1 MLFLAKL
8 IANPERNT
16 CLMDENNFNAFV
28 LLTACYLILSLWGL
42 LNILFYQAFRE
53 CVMNTLFTLYSMLFT
68 ATLTSTSILFTLGN
82 WIISRR
88 DREDERL
95 IAITRATREALFIIL
110 VGVLVFL
117 LLTADLLMMQQTIFA
132 TFFLAAALGLIITM
146 AQTLV
151 IIQAL
156 MDALSR
162 SANSKGE
169 VRGQGAKEG
178 TRGASKP

>member
-8 IANPERNT
+8 IANPGRNT
-16 CLMDENNFNAFV
+16 CLMDGNNFYAFV
-28 LLTACYLILSLWGL
+28 LLTAFYLMLSLWSL

-53 CVMNTLFTLYSMLFT
+53 YGMNTLFTLYSTLFT

-82 WIISRR
+82 WVISRR

-95 IAITRATREALFIIL
+95 IAITRATLFIIL

-117 LLTADLLMMQQTIFA
+117 LLTADLLVMQQTIFA

-151 IIQAL
+151 IMHAL
-156 MDALSR
+156 MDALSG
-162 SANSKGE
+162 SANSEGE
-169 VRGQGAKEG
+169 ARGQGAKEG
-178 TRGASKP
+178 TKGASKP